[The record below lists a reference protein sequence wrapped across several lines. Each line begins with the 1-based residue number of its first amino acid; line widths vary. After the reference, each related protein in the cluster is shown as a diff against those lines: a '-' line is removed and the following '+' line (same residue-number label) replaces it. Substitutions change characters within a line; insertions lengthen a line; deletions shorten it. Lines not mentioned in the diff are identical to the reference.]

1 MTLNPD
7 QVPVG
12 IPGVNMTA
20 DPTQVSSRFPGVD
33 DTGGGGGAFSVDIGN
48 GQVAILDHGQIPL
61 WNPYNW
67 SGLPMLGH
75 PESRVLAPTFLLT
88 LLFGEVVGIKLE
100 IVLHLALGILG
111 AHLLLRHLGV
121 SRLGAT
127 TGGVLFML
135 NSAYPLHLTVGHVW
149 ALSFA
154 YLPWAFLFYL
164 KALDDLRY
172 SQTSQNGQE
181 HRDCTQQLGQL
192 IAIVLFELIR
202 L

>member
-1 MTLNPD
+1 VSAAGEAPAEPPRREWPAVLIACLLAVGFAIPMLRD
-7 QVPVG
+7 LDHWGIQDWDFQLHHHAVPRL
-12 IPGVNMTA
+12 T
-20 DPTQVSSRFPGVD
+20 
-33 DTGGGGGAFSVDIGN
+33 
-48 GQVAILDHGQIPL
+48 ILDHGQIPL

-111 AHLLLRHLGV
+111 THLLLRQLGA

-172 SQTSQNGQE
+172 SLAVSGASCSPFSAVPRTSS
-181 HRDCTQQLGQL
+181 
-192 IAIVLFELIR
+192 
-202 L
+202 